1 MSCFLKMTLLI
12 WFFSTVWNSFQECK
26 WKIKHFSFFKH
37 SYLRIPILLNLT
49 NYFHHF
55 NDFPSTE
62 ACFLEVTTGSSHKTW
77 KIKKSSFGNFN
88 MHCWQSVTIVTKQ
101 SFSIPFFSVKWLSFM
116 TPMTQLIFPYKKT
129 VYRILSR
136 KMRILAFS
144 FFLTWDSSILLNF
157 INYLHHLSLGS
168 SKSTHFNDCPSSEAC
183 FLHVTSFFIPKKSKT
198 QKFDFEKSQFLQFRS
213 QQNAIFALNPLIFH

>member
-1 MSCFLKMTLLI
+1 MFSWSHNRFQSQNLKNKEIKLWELQYALLTECHYCDKTVI
-12 WFFSTVWNSFQECK
+12 FYPLFFSEMIVFHDSHDSIN
-26 WKIKHFSFFKH
+26 FS
-37 SYLRIPILLNLT
+37 LQI
-49 NYFHHF
+49 
-55 NDFPSTE
+55 
-62 ACFLEVTTGSSHKTW
+62 
-77 KIKKSSFGNFN
+77 
-88 MHCWQSVTIVTKQ
+88 
-101 SFSIPFFSVKWLSFM
+101 
-116 TPMTQLIFPYKKT
+116 KT
-129 VYRILSR
+129 VYKILSR